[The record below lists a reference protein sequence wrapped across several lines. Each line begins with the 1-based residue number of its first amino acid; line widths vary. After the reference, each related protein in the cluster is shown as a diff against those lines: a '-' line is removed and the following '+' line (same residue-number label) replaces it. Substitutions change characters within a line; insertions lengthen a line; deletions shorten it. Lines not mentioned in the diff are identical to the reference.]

1 MPQSDPNS
9 SIITRKVTGSIRRQ
23 LAKSN
28 GLLQLPSASDVARQL
43 VHGAPKARVLC
54 IILEQMADS
63 QIRMTIQTGISERG
77 DEPHSKSYVL
87 KPVTAENAAT
97 TAATLVNLLTHKT
110 ATTIRTFSLQAR
122 RQSAALRVMDIQECT
137 EWLETLA
144 GQSDMRSRLT
154 FRRPNPRVAI
164 QIGEN

>member
-1 MPQSDPNS
+1 MPPSKPGD

-23 LAKSN
+23 LARSN
-28 GLLQLPSASDVARQL
+28 GLLQLPSASDVAHQL
-43 VHGAPKARVLC
+43 VHGAPTARVLS
-54 IILEQMADS
+54 IVLEQMADRK
-63 QIRMTIQTGISERG
+63 IRMTVDTGVEKREG
-77 DEPHSKSYVL
+77 EPHSKSYVL
-87 KPVTAENAAT
+87 EPVTAINATA
-97 TAATLVNLLTHKT
+97 TAATLVDLLAHKE

-144 GQSDMRSRLT
+144 GQSDMRSQLT